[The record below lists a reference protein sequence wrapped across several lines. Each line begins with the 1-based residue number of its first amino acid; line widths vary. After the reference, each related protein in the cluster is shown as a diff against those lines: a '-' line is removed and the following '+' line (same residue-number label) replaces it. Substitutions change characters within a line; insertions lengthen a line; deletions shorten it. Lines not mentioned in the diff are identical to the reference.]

1 MRFIGV
7 MFLAAIMIG
16 LSACSQERE
25 TVKNNEEVTEVSI
38 DSLTEKPIRDWLGLE
53 TDQKNEIMLE
63 ELEKAGLEKNVY
75 LEWYRTAI
83 KEMDKMASN
92 PDFQNETIGSGIKNE
107 VEMVLIYIEDT
118 KGRD

>member
-1 MRFIGV
+1 MRLKGV
-7 MFLAAIMIG
+7 MLLAAIMLV
-16 LSACSQERE
+16 LSACSEKE
-25 TVKNNEEVTEVSI
+25 TVENSEEVTEVSV
-38 DSLTEKPIRDWLGLE
+38 DSLSDKPIRDWLGLN
-53 TDQKNEIMLE
+53 TNQKNEIMLE
-63 ELEKAGLEKNVY
+63 ELEKTGLEKNEY

-92 PDFQNETIGSGIKNE
+92 PDFQNETIGSGIKKE